1 LLFAYLCGV
10 MGLGHANVLV
20 LLSRLHPFIL
30 EGSCAKK
37 SIDPYYLRWGESNIE
52 IRRIEAL
59 HDLQKSL
66 QRACFASRRCD
77 MRVEFYMSSQNV
89 VEFDVCELRFSL
101 S

>member
-1 LLFAYLCGV
+1 
-10 MGLGHANVLV
+10 
-20 LLSRLHPFIL
+20 L

-77 MRVEFYMSSQNV
+77 MRVEVDMSSQNV